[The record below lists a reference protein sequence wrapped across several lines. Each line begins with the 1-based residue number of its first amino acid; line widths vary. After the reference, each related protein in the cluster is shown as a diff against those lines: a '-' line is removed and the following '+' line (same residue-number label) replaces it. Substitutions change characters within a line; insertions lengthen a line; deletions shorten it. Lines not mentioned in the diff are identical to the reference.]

1 MKNWWLVVG
10 FVAVVASA
18 CGGSQAPEE
27 EPVVETQTQ
36 ELSTPVE
43 VAPYVMALEAP
54 ADVTEAPA
62 DATKTP
68 SGLAYKTLVAPK
80 EGGRGASSLATV
92 TAHYVGWT
100 TDGQKF
106 DSSVERGEPA
116 TFPLDKVIKGWQEGV
131 GSMAEGEVRRLW
143 IPEDL
148 AYGGKE
154 GFPAGMLVFD
164 VELIAVQ

>member
-1 MKNWWLVVG
+1 MKKWLVLVG
-10 FVAVVASA
+10 FLTA
-18 CGGSQAPEE
+18 CGGNAPVEE
-27 EPVVETQTQ
+27 DTPVETQTQ
-36 ELSTPVE
+36 ELAAPVE
-43 VAPYVMALEAP
+43 AAPYEMTDAAP
-54 ADVTEAPA
+54 ADVAEAPA

-68 SGLAYKTLVAPK
+68 SGLAYKVMVPPK

-100 TDGQKF
+100 TDGVKF
-106 DSSVERGEPA
+106 DSSIERGEPA

-131 GSMAEGEVRRLW
+131 GSMGEGEVRRLW

-148 AYGGKE
+148 AYQGRE